1 VDSSATNF
9 LSIKQFE
16 RRARPASKRA
26 VLFEVTETMKPYI
39 ITGSSLAGAILLAV
53 TLSRLEGQSF
63 TDVSGNV
70 YRSEASRQ

>member
-1 VDSSATNF
+1 
-9 LSIKQFE
+9 
-16 RRARPASKRA
+16 
-26 VLFEVTETMKPYI
+26 MKPYI